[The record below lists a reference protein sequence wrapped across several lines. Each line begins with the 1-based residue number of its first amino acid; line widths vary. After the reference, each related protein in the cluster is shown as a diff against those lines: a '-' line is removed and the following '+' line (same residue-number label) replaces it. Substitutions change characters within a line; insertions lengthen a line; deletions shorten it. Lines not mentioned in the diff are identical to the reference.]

1 MKNNQFLKLIG
12 TNTMNNQYTCQSNTV
27 LQLNFQVIIQL
38 KLDMLKSWLQKK
50 SHQRKD
56 KI

>member
-1 MKNNQFLKLIG
+1 MKNNQFSKLIG
-12 TNTMNNQYTCQSNTV
+12 TNTINNQYTYQSNTV

-50 SHQRKD
+50 SLQRKD
-56 KI
+56 